1 LAVDVRDLR
10 YFLALADELHFGR
23 AADRLHIAQPALSQ
37 QLKRLERELGLNLV
51 DRSSRHVRL
60 TDAGERLQVEAAEAV
75 TRFDAVTAA
84 MARVRQGKTGR
95 LILGMSPG
103 VRPQLFRELL
113 STLAAHAAT
122 EVSTRAAS
130 GADAAA
136 MLHRHEIDAALVHV
150 VPQAA
155 DLAHKVLE
163 RLPLGV
169 ALPTGHR
176 LARRRA
182 IPARE
187 LTGEML
193 IWVARNAEPQL
204 HDEVMNAL
212 RAAGYQ
218 PGATQHPPTVD
229 TSLNLVAAGLGV
241 SLKLRHELEQAPRRG
256 VAWRPFADVELSIPT
271 ALVWR
276 RGDQSP
282 TLAALRQA
290 GHVASSEAASTE
302 RDPDTAQPRQQ

>member
-23 AADRLHIAQPALSQ
+23 AAARLHIAQPALSQ
-37 QLKRLERELGLNLV
+37 QLKRLERELGLTLV

-60 TDAGERLQVEAAEAV
+60 TDAGKQLQLEASEAV

-84 MARVRQGKTGR
+84 MARVRRGKTGR
-95 LILGMSPG
+95 LIIGMSPG

-113 STLAAHAAT
+113 SAVAADSAT
-122 EVSTRAAS
+122 EVSTRATS
-130 GADAAA
+130 GAAAAA

-150 VPQAA
+150 VPESA
-155 DLAHKVLE
+155 DLVHQLLE

-176 LARRRA
+176 LARRRT

-193 IWVARNAEPQL
+193 IWVARSAEPQL
-204 HDEVMNAL
+204 HDEVISAL
-212 RAAGYQ
+212 RAAGYV

-256 VAWRPFADVELSIPT
+256 VVWRPFADVELSIST

-282 TLAALRQA
+282 TLAALRRA
-290 GHVASSEAASTE
+290 GHLASPGSGLIEH
-302 RDPDTAQPRQQ
+302 DPDTTHRHP